1 MDQDNQ
7 SARQRLADLGRSARE
22 LTEALAARASRFVSR
37 PGEPTVSVKPPK
49 RSKQQRL
56 WRLVDPQDL
65 GEFPPLEEQDLPG

>member
-7 SARQRLADLGRSARE
+7 SARQRSAALVRSAKE
-22 LTEALAARASRFVSR
+22 LTVALAARASRFVSR
-37 PGEPTVSVKPPK
+37 QGEPTASAKQPK